1 LWLSVLADDHRVRVE
16 ITGDGGA
23 DTIPPMASG
32 VLDEHGTGLVIVR
45 GLSDRCGSSQ
55 DQRGRTAACFQIDG
69 R

>member
-1 LWLSVLADDHRVRVE
+1 
-16 ITGDGGA
+16 
-23 DTIPPMASG
+23 MASG